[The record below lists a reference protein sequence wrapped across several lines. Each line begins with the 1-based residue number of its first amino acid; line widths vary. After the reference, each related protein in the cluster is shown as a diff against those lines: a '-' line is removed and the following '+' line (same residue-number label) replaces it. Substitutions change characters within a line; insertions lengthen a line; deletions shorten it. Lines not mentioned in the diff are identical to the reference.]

1 MRAFLLRITTAA
13 ERLRIWLVHQQW
25 FSSKLLPAMPRRLR
39 WALRTIYLKPV
50 DLADRL
56 RGPNHPVVPP
66 RAHNYSGPS
75 MATDWG
81 NWSEAVDTLR
91 DLAGLTPSSRVLD
104 VGCGMG
110 RLAAAMSSFF
120 DATGSYDGLDIV
132 PDGIKWCK
140 ENIVGRHDNVHFT
153 LSDVRNGE
161 YNPQGK
167 IEAVDYRFPFDDELF
182 DLVVLVSVFTHM
194 LPDDLEHYLEE
205 IARILKPTGS
215 CFATY
220 YLLTEESR
228 ELMLTKN
235 SRKCFKHHFGSY
247 SVMSAKVPELGVAYD
262 VQFIEQL
269 YAQHGLTS
277 ERYLGWWFRGQP
289 SRWSPLPGEQDALV
303 ARKRAAGFE

>member
-13 ERLRIWLVHQQW
+13 ERLRLWLVHQQW

-39 WALRTIYLKPV
+39 WVLRTVYLKPV

-56 RGPNHPVVPP
+56 QGPNRPVMPP
-66 RAHNYSGPS
+66 RAHNYSGAS
-75 MATDWG
+75 TATEWG
-81 NWSEAVDTLR
+81 DWSEALDALR

-132 PDGIKWCK
+132 PDGIKWCS
-140 ENIVGRHDNVHFT
+140 ENIVGRHNNVHFT

-194 LPDDLEHYLEE
+194 LPADLDHYLEE
-205 IARILKPTGS
+205 IARILKPTGR

-228 ELMLTKN
+228 ELMMTKD
-235 SRKCFKHHFGSY
+235 SRKCFKHQFGSY

-262 VQFIEQL
+262 AQFIEQL
-269 YAQHGLTS
+269 YARHGLKS
-277 ERYLGWWFRGQP
+277 ERCLGWWFRGQP
-289 SRWSPLPGEQDALV
+289 SDSSPLPGEQDALV
-303 ARKRAAGFE
+303 ARKRADGFE